1 MRDNLSLMSIW
12 HGVMADKKKVYVVED
27 QHKYQGPK
35 LTFLGRHQLETNF
48 FFSRPMEKCGC

>member
-12 HGVMADKKKVYVVED
+12 HGVMADKKKFVVED
-27 QHKYQGPK
+27 QHKYQDPK

-48 FFSRPMEKCGC
+48 FFSRPMEKCGR